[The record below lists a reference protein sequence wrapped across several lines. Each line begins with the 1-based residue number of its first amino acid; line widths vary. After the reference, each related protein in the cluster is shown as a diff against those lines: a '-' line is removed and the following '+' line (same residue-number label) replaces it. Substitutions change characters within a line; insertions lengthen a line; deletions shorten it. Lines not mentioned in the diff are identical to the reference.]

1 MRTQDIRRQCQT
13 HFHVIQKF
21 IILDDMNGWSAV
33 LYACLVTPHVAAG
46 LVDEMCSWLQ
56 ARPSIHRLRFMAHIG
71 LVVRGLGR
79 VREESKVN
87 AILEAYV
94 KALTDGHYQSA
105 VALYAAQLPTDAQ
118 VNSYAYLLAGVQQE
132 DQQRHCL
139 QLGKEAGLDI
149 AMVTKAVVENIRDRE
164 MVSCRHMMCI

>member
-1 MRTQDIRRQCQT
+1 MRALAPFPVTATPPTQ
-13 HFHVIQKF
+13 
-21 IILDDMNGWSAV
+21 
-33 LYACLVTPHVAAG
+33 
-46 LVDEMCSWLQ
+46 
-56 ARPSIHRLRFMAHIG
+56 
-71 LVVRGLGR
+71 
-79 VREESKVN
+79 
-87 AILEAYV
+87 
-94 KALTDGHYQSA
+94 ALTDGHYQSA

-118 VNSYAYLLAGVQQE
+118 VNSYAYLLAGETGCEGAVLMGGVVSGVQQE